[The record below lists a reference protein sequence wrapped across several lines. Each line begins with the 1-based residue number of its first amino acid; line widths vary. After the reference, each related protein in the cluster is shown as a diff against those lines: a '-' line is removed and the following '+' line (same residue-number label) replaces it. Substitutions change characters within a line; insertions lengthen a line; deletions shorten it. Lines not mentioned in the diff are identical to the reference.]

1 MTPSRP
7 RSSAFAPATVA
18 NLACGFDVLG
28 LALDQ
33 PGDTVTVELADEP
46 GLVITEIT
54 GDQGR
59 LSREEEK
66 NTATVAARRIL
77 ERDPNGASL
86 GIRLELRKGLPLAS
100 GMGSSAASAV
110 AAALAVKDLL
120 RLPLG
125 HPELL
130 AAALEGERVVAGA
143 GHADNAAACLYGG
156 IVLVRSTAPLD
167 VVRLPLPSGLSVALL
182 RPHLELSTRESR
194 GLLGDQVS
202 LKDAVRQWANVGG
215 LVSGLYSGDLDL
227 VSRSLVDSVAEPI
240 RSRHVPGFE
249 DVKRAAIAA
258 GALGSSLS
266 GSGPSIFALCRDLES
281 AHAVSRKMA
290 EAFAEAARLE
300 WDLHVSKVSPRG
312 ARLILENAERP
323 KREEACGT

>member
-1 MTPSRP
+1 MTPGRP
-7 RSSAFAPATVA
+7 QSTAFAPATVA
-18 NLACGFDVLG
+18 NVACGFDVLG
-28 LALDQ
+28 LALEE

-46 GLVITEIT
+46 GLVLTEIS

-59 LSREEEK
+59 LSRESEK
-66 NTATVAARRIL
+66 NTATVAAQKIL
-77 ERDPNGASL
+77 DRAPNGTSL

-110 AAALAVKDLL
+110 AAALAASDLL
-120 RLPLG
+120 RLRLSY
-125 HPELL
+125 PEIL

-156 IVLVRSTAPLD
+156 FVLVRSTDPLD
-167 VVRLPLPSGLSVALL
+167 VISLPVPSGLSVAVL
-182 RPHLELSTRESR
+182 RPHLEMSTRESR
-194 GLLGDQVS
+194 VLLGDEVR

-215 LVSGLYSGDLDL
+215 LVSGLYSGDLGL

-240 RSRHVPGFE
+240 RSRFVPGFSE
-249 DVKRAAIAA
+249 VKRAAIEA

-281 AHAVSRKMA
+281 AHSVSRKMA
-290 EAFAEAARLE
+290 EAFADAARLE
-300 WDLHVSKVSPRG
+300 WDLHVSRVSPRG
-312 ARLILENAERP
+312 ARVILESGER
-323 KREEACGT
+323 EAACAT

>member
-1 MTPSRP
+1 MTPRRP
-7 RSSAFAPATVA
+7 RSTAFAPATVA
-18 NLACGFDVLG
+18 NVACGFDVLG
-28 LALDQ
+28 LALDE
-33 PGDTVTVELADEP
+33 PGDTVTAELGDEP

-59 LSREEEK
+59 LSREPEK
-66 NTATVAARRIL
+66 NTATVAAQKIL
-77 ERDPNGASL
+77 ERDPKGASL

-100 GMGSSAASAV
+100 GMGGSAASAV
-110 AAALAVKDLL
+110 AAALAVRDLL

-156 IVLVRSTAPLD
+156 LVLVRSTDPLD
-167 VVRLPLPSGLSVALL
+167 VVSLPIPSGLSVAVL
-182 RPHLELSTRESR
+182 RPHLEMSTKESR
-194 GLLGDQVS
+194 VLLGDQVR
-202 LKDAVRQWANVGG
+202 LKDAVRQWANVGA

-227 VSRSLVDSVAEPI
+227 VARSLVDSIAEPV
-240 RSRHVPGFE
+240 RSRYVPGFSE
-249 DVKRAAIAA
+249 VKRAAIEA

-266 GSGPSIFALCRDLES
+266 GSGPSIFALCRNLES

-290 EAFAEAARLE
+290 EAFADAARLE

-312 ARLILENAERP
+312 ARVILESSER
-323 KREEACGT
+323 EAACAT

>member
-1 MTPSRP
+1 MTPGRP
-7 RSSAFAPATVA
+7 RSTAFAPATVA
-18 NLACGFDVLG
+18 NVACGFDVLG
-28 LALDQ
+28 LALDE
-33 PGDTVTVELADEP
+33 PGDTVSVALADEP
-46 GLVITEIT
+46 GLLITEIT

-59 LSREEEK
+59 LSRDPEK
-66 NTATVAARRIL
+66 NTATVAAQKIL
-77 ERDPNGASL
+77 ERDPRRGSL

-110 AAALAVKDLL
+110 AAALAVSDLL
-120 RLPLG
+120 RLPLAY
-125 HPELL
+125 PELL

-156 IVLVRSTAPLD
+156 LVLVRSTDPLD
-167 VVRLPLPSGLSVALL
+167 VVRLPLPPGLSVALL
-182 RPHLELSTRESR
+182 RPHLEMSTRESR
-194 GLLGDQVS
+194 VLLGDQLR

-240 RSRHVPGFE
+240 RSRYVPGFSE
-249 DVKRAAIAA
+249 VKRAAIAA

-281 AHAVSRKMA
+281 AHSVSRKMA
-290 EAFAEAARLE
+290 EAFADAARLE

-312 ARLILENAERP
+312 ARLLLESGQ
-323 KREEACGT
+323 REAACAT